1 MLVLFDVDGTLLLS
15 KGASMRCYKA
25 AAREIFGRELQA
37 EGMRT
42 AGGLDPL
49 IWLAM
54 CAANGIGA
62 TEAEAE
68 QSRFRAAYTRILAA
82 ELARGDVAYALP
94 GVPAL
99 LDALCDGGD
108 AERRVHIGLLTG
120 NYPETGLLK
129 LQAAG
134 IAADRFMVAAWG
146 DEAER
151 RPDLVPLAR
160 ERHARRSGRALPAE
174 RVVIVGDTP
183 HDVECAR
190 VHGCRSLAVA
200 TGGSTRAELEA
211 SGASRVVDDLSDT
224 GRILDWLN
232 RD

>member
-15 KGASMRCYKA
+15 KGASLRCYRA
-25 AAREIFGRELQA
+25 AAREIFGRELQT

-62 TEAEAE
+62 AEAEAE
-68 QSRFRAAYTRILAA
+68 QSRFRAAYARILGA

-99 LDALCDGGD
+99 LDALCDGGAGAGGAGGTGGD

-120 NYPETGLLK
+120 NYPETGRLK
-129 LQAAG
+129 L
-134 IAADRFMVAAWG
+134 
-146 DEAER
+146 
-151 RPDLVPLAR
+151 
-160 ERHARRSGRALPAE
+160 
-174 RVVIVGDTP
+174 
-183 HDVECAR
+183 
-190 VHGCRSLAVA
+190 
-200 TGGSTRAELEA
+200 
-211 SGASRVVDDLSDT
+211 
-224 GRILDWLN
+224 
-232 RD
+232 